1 MSREIKFRAW
11 IKKGCESKMGEVT
24 SINLDEGYINYIV
37 CNEFFCKI
45 EIAKTGQEEKVIIY
59 YRSFS
64 FNKEEKE
71 KQKKEEGLRYLVLN
85 NPRSIDVFIS
95 YGDLYIS
102 TKQAE
107 SYVKEGKRLK
117 KLFAIKELREFEKR
131 EGNG

>member
-1 MSREIKFRAW
+1 MSKFFDYIKSKESEIG
-11 IKKGCESKMGEVT
+11 KG
-24 SINLDEGYINYIV
+24 
-37 CNEFFCKI
+37 FFCNI
-45 EIAKTGQEEKVIIY
+45 EIAKTVKEDKVIIY

-71 KQKKEEGLRYLVLN
+71 NQKKEEGLRYLIVN
-85 NPRSIDVFIS
+85 KVRSIDVFIS

-117 KLFAIKELREFEKR
+117 KLFAIKEFKEFEKR
-131 EGNG
+131 NENE

>member
-1 MSREIKFRAW
+1 MEKKENVKENVLEI
-11 IKKGCESKMGEVT
+11 
-24 SINLDEGYINYIV
+24 
-37 CNEFFCKI
+37 EFQPVWDK
-45 EIAKTGQEEKVIIY
+45 EIGKTEQEDKVIIY

-64 FNKEEKE
+64 FNKDEKE
-71 KQKKEEGLRYLVLN
+71 KQKKEEGLRYLIVN
-85 NPRSIDVFIS
+85 NARSIDVFIS

-131 EGNG
+131 NENE

>member
-1 MSREIKFRAW
+1 MSKFFDYIKSKENEIG
-11 IKKGCESKMGEVT
+11 KG
-24 SINLDEGYINYIV
+24 
-37 CNEFFCKI
+37 FFCNI
-45 EIAKTGQEEKVIIY
+45 EIAKTEQEDKVIIY

-71 KQKKEEGLRYLVLN
+71 NQKKEEGLRYLIVN
-85 NPRSIDVFIS
+85 KVRSIDVFIS

-117 KLFAIKELREFEKR
+117 KLFAIKEFKEFEKR
-131 EGNG
+131 NENE

>member
-1 MSREIKFRAW
+1 MSKFYDYIKSKEKEIGKDLF
-11 IKKGCESKMGEVT
+11 
-24 SINLDEGYINYIV
+24 
-37 CNEFFCKI
+37 CNI
-45 EIAKTGQEEKVIIY
+45 EIAETEQEDKVIIY

-71 KQKKEEGLRYLVLN
+71 KQKREEGLRYLILN
-85 NPRSIDVFIS
+85 NPRSIDVFVS

-117 KLFAIKELREFEKR
+117 KLFTIKELREFEKR
-131 EGNG
+131 K

>member
-1 MSREIKFRAW
+1 MSKFFDYIKSKESEIG
-11 IKKGCESKMGEVT
+11 KG
-24 SINLDEGYINYIV
+24 
-37 CNEFFCKI
+37 FFCNI
-45 EIAKTGQEEKVIIY
+45 EIAKTVKEDKVIIY

-71 KQKKEEGLRYLVLN
+71 NQKKEEGLRYLIVN
-85 NPRSIDVFIS
+85 KVRSIDVFIS

-117 KLFAIKELREFEKR
+117 KLFKVKELREFEKR
-131 EGNG
+131 NENE

>member
-1 MSREIKFRAW
+1 MSKFYDYIKSKENEIGK
-11 IKKGCESKMGEVT
+11 
-24 SINLDEGYINYIV
+24 D
-37 CNEFFCKI
+37 FFCNV
-45 EIAKTGQEEKVIIY
+45 EVGKTEQEDKVIIY

-71 KQKKEEGLRYLVLN
+71 KQKKEEGLRYLIVN
-85 NPRSIDVFIS
+85 NVISIDVFVS

-117 KLFAIKELREFEKR
+117 KLFTIKELREFGKR
-131 EGNG
+131 G

>member
-1 MSREIKFRAW
+1 MNGTKERGMMSKF
-11 IKKGCESKMGEVT
+11 
-24 SINLDEGYINYIV
+24 YNYIKSK
-37 CNEFFCKI
+37 EKEIGKDFFCNI
-45 EIAKTGQEEKVIIY
+45 EIEKTEQKDKVIIY

-64 FNKEEKE
+64 FNNKEKE
-71 KQKKEEGLRYLVLN
+71 NQKKEEGLRYLIVN
-85 NPRSIDVFIS
+85 NVRSIDVFVS

-131 EGNG
+131 NENE

>member
-1 MSREIKFRAW
+1 MSNFYDHIKSKEKEIGK
-11 IKKGCESKMGEVT
+11 
-24 SINLDEGYINYIV
+24 D
-37 CNEFFCKI
+37 FFCNI
-45 EIAKTGQEEKVIIY
+45 EIVKTEQEDKVIIY

-71 KQKKEEGLRYLVLN
+71 KKEEGLRYLILN
-85 NPRSIDVFIS
+85 NARSIDVFIS
-95 YGDLYIS
+95 YGDLYVS

-131 EGNG
+131 E